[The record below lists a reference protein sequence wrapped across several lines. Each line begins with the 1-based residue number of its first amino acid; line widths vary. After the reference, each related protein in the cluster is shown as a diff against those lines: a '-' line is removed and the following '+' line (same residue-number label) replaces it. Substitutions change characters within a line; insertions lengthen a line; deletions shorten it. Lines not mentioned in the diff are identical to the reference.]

1 MNNSSNHYIY
11 NKKFYWSKIKLYFC
25 KQSNIIMLVISA
37 RELTQNKNKFFD
49 MANKQRVIIKR
60 KNRFFQI
67 VDLGEMIP
75 ELNDTYMT
83 EKEMLAKID
92 EGIAEYKAGK
102 TKILSSKEEIHSFLN
117 SL

>member
-1 MNNSSNHYIY
+1 
-11 NKKFYWSKIKLYFC
+11 
-25 KQSNIIMLVISA
+25 MLVISA
-37 RELTQNKNKFFD
+37 RELTQNQNKFFEI
-49 MANKQRVIIKR
+49 ANKQRVIIKR

-75 ELNDTYMT
+75 ELDDTYMT
-83 EKEMLAKID
+83 KEEMFAKID

-102 TKILSSKEEIHSFLN
+102 TKTLSSKEEVHDFLN